1 VTAIDEIQRITYV
14 GAGTMGCVNSLVAA
28 VSGYDVVLY
37 DLNDETLASVAD
49 RQRGFADHM
58 VAIGYCDA
66 ETAAAALASVRT
78 TNDPEIA
85 AAGGDLVSESVVEKV
100 DIKRGVH
107 AQFDRLCARSTI
119 LTTNTSSM
127 LVSEIDVAIGPQRQ
141 FAALHSH
148 LGSPLW
154 DIVGGSRTTPET
166 IDVLRRFVLSLG
178 GVPLVLR
185 REHRGYLVNGLIGAL
200 TRSALHLHVGD
211 DATPDAVDRAWMV
224 HRSAPIGPF
233 GLLDLFGLDV
243 VADNMSNSIG
253 SGDVTSQR
261 REALAMLNRMIADGH
276 LGLKTGRGFYEYPDP
291 AFQATNFLDDP
302 VGTDGLHRLLV
313 GAVIH
318 RAVLLDADGVADP
331 ADIDLAWKAATGL
344 DRGPFELLSDLGG
357 AAFAALAD
365 DLLDAGLITPAES
378 ARANLAD
385 GPT

>member
-14 GAGTMGCVNSLVAA
+14 GAGTMGSVNSLVAA
-28 VSGYDVVLY
+28 VSGYEVVLY
-37 DLNDETLASVAD
+37 DLDPAMLASVAE

-58 VAIGYCDA
+58 VTIGYCDA
-66 ETAAAALASVRT
+66 ETAAAALARVRT

-85 AAGGDLVSESVVEKV
+85 AAGVDLVSESVVEKV
-100 DIKRGVH
+100 DIKREVH
-107 AQFDRLCARSTI
+107 AQFDRLCAASTI

-127 LVSEIDVAIGPQRQ
+127 LVSEIDVAIGPRRQ

-154 DIVGGSRTTPET
+154 DIVGGPSTTPDT

-200 TRSALHLHVGD
+200 TRSALHLYVGD
-211 DATPDAVDRAWMV
+211 DAMPEAIDRAWML
-224 HRSAPIGPF
+224 HSSAPIGAF

-243 VADNMSNSIG
+243 VADNMSNSIK
-253 SGDVTSQR
+253 SGDVTSHR
-261 REALAMLNRMIADGH
+261 REALSVLNRMIADGQ
-276 LGLKTGRGFYEYPDP
+276 LGMKCGRGFYEYPNP
-291 AFQATNFLDDP
+291 AFQAPGFLDDP
-302 VGTDGLHRLLV
+302 AGTDGLHRLLA

-318 RAVLLDADGVADP
+318 RAVLLAADGVADP
-331 ADIDLAWKAATGL
+331 SDIDLAWKAAMGL
-344 DRGPFELLSDLGG
+344 DRGPFELLSDLDAG
-357 AAFAALAD
+357 AFATIAN

-378 ARANLAD
+378 ARAHIAD
-385 GPT
+385 TPT